1 MTDVNSLLSKE
12 LVYTSIM
19 VKDIEKAKKFYQ
31 DIFNF
36 EVKWDGGNEVGWAEL
51 ALPVEGARLGLS
63 LAGDREI
70 KHGSSML
77 VLTVTNLDDMKA
89 YLEKKGVKTTEIT
102 DLPDMVS
109 FFNMHDPDGNVIQLV
124 CDPRIKTQQE

>member
-1 MTDVNSLLSKE
+1 MTDVKSLLNKE
-12 LVYTSIM
+12 IVYTSIM

-31 DIFNF
+31 DIFQF
-36 EVKWDGGNEVGWAEL
+36 EVKFDGGNEIGWVEL

-77 VLTVTNLDDMKA
+77 VLTVNNLDDMKA
-89 YLEKKGVKTTEIT
+89 YLEKKDVTTTEIT
-102 DLPDMVS
+102 DMPDMVS
-109 FFNMHDPDGNVIQLV
+109 YFNMHDPDGNIIQLV
-124 CDPRIKTQQE
+124 SDPRVTTK